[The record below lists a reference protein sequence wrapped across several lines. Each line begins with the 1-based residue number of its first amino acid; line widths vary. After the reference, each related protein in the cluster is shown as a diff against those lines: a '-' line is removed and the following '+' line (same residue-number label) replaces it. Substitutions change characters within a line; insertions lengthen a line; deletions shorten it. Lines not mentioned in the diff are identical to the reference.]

1 MLNYES
7 ITHFL
12 EKGEFLESA
21 NLVGELLE
29 ESPDDI
35 DLIIGYY
42 SIKYWQ
48 NRENLISN
56 YKNKPIEFLLEEWE
70 KFEAKLKEKHY
81 KHNYLTL
88 IIKKFIILKITQQLR
103 NKFNKEGLE
112 QKDFPFLV
120 SLSKQL
126 LSIHDFQSTKEI
138 LSYCIRLNSYNPL
151 VYFYLGDTY
160 CLEAELTNNIKL
172 YSRGLSYIRDG
183 FLIAAND
190 FPIEEVQSRI
200 ITNIIKELNFLY
212 EGQTE
217 RIQYWISVY
226 ILLKSFYPEL
236 RKLTPDEITDIENEI
251 QRLEKELQS
260 VSKKFYEK
268 ILARL
273 VFFYLVILHSLL
285 FHYSDEE
292 RFKEILE
299 ILEQISPK
307 IYNEVIRILSKE
319 T

>member
-1 MLNYES
+1 MLNYET

-29 ESPDDI
+29 ENPDDL

-48 NRENLISN
+48 NREHLLSS
-56 YKNKPIEFLLEEWE
+56 YKNKPIAFLLEEWE
-70 KFEAKLKEKHY
+70 KFESKLKEKNF

-88 IIKKFIILKITQQLR
+88 VIKRYIILKIIQQLR

-112 QKDFPFLV
+112 QSDFPFLL

-126 LSIHDFQSTKEI
+126 LSLHDFQSTKEI

-151 VYFYLGDTY
+151 VYFYFGDTY
-160 CLEAELTNNIKL
+160 CLEAEITNNIKL
-172 YSRGLSYIRDG
+172 YPKGLSYIRDG
-183 FLIAAND
+183 FLIDGND
-190 FPIEEVQSRI
+190 FPIEEIQSRI
-200 ITNIIKELNFLY
+200 ITNIIKEVKFLY
-212 EGQTE
+212 EGQSE

-226 ILLKSFYPEL
+226 IMLKSFYPEL
-236 RKLTPDEITDIENEI
+236 RKLTPEEITEIENEI
-251 QRLEKELQS
+251 LRLEKERQN

-273 VFFYLVILHSLL
+273 IFYYLIILHALL

-292 RFKEILE
+292 RLKEVLGILE
-299 ILEQISPK
+299 YLSPR
-307 IYNEVIRILSKE
+307 IYNEVIRIINKE
-319 T
+319 I